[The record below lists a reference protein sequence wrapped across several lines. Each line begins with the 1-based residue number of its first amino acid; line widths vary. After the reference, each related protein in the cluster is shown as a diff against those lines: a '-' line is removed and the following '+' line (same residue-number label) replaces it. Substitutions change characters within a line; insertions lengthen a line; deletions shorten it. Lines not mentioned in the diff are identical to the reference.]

1 VALMPDRLG
10 AHRSSAVIGWSVAA
24 ASIGGT
30 AVAALA
36 GALADRAGPDIL
48 APTLVVVTAVLG
60 ALHLLLVRLA
70 PVSPMPDRPPVAVP
84 G

>member
-1 VALMPDRLG
+1 MPDRLG
-10 AHRSSAVIGWSVAA
+10 RHRSSAVIGWSVAA

-36 GALADRAGPDIL
+36 GALADRYGPAVL
-48 APTLVVVTAVLG
+48 APTLVVVTALLG
-60 ALHLLLVRLA
+60 VLHLALVGLA
-70 PVSPMPDRPPVAVP
+70 PVSSEADRHRVALP